1 MRLLFIS
8 TAPNPHIIL
17 LSNLLYHKTWCGK
30 LFKKEKNLTVEFDQ
44 DIPGICKICLRGA
57 FSGALKYVDNY
68 PLTQRLQ
75 DRMEFT
81 RPCYRE
87 EDTAPDILGAS
98 TEAMQKKAAAIIK
111 HEPRDK

>member
-8 TAPNPHIIL
+8 TTPNPHIIL
-17 LSNLLYHKTWCGK
+17 LSNRLYHKTWCGK

-44 DIPGICKICLRGA
+44 DIPGICKICLRGV
-57 FSGALKYVDNY
+57 FSGASKYIDNY
-68 PLTQRLQ
+68 PLNQRLQ
-75 DRMEFT
+75 DRMEF

-98 TEAMQKKAAAIIK
+98 TDAMQKKAAALIK